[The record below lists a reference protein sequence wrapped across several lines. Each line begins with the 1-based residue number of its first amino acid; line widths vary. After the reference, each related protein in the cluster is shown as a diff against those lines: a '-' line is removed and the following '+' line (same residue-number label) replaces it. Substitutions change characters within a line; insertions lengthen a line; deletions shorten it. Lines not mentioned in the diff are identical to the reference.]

1 MASYEKPTTQS
12 NNHFSV
18 LWAAL
23 WEVRKPE
30 YHNYGQNCQFLSKK
44 YVTILGYVNS
54 AGRLVRVKNTSN
66 EFYRIRIPVEKQLT
80 SFKYE

>member
-18 LWAAL
+18 L

-54 AGRLVRVKNTSN
+54 AGRLVRVMNTSD
-66 EFYRIRIPVEKQLT
+66 EFYRIRISVEKQLT